1 MTKLWVSTSNV
12 LVDWTPLPSYFIS
25 QICDCLGRLR
35 IYIKIQTVVQR
46 TGQSILVYR
55 LRIYL
60 LTCVLQYKYL
70 SHETCFPGSLYHLDS
85 PCFTF
90 VDYCVNKINNSM
102 LAKIMQQQWPL
113 SLQIRRLHSREM
125 QSRTQ
130 SQNALDTL
138 LTSLMNTEAELS

>member
-12 LVDWTPLPSYFIS
+12 LVDWTPLSSYFIS

-70 SHETCFPGSLYHLDS
+70 SHETCFPGSLYQLDS

-90 VDYCVNKINNSM
+90 VDYCVNTTPYLIWRFGSLIFSWITLFWPPQLDENLGKSLPLAYSDPHTIN
-102 LAKIMQQQWPL
+102 
-113 SLQIRRLHSREM
+113 
-125 QSRTQ
+125 
-130 SQNALDTL
+130 
-138 LTSLMNTEAELS
+138 

>member
-12 LVDWTPLPSYFIS
+12 LVDWTPLSSYFIS

-70 SHETCFPGSLYHLDS
+70 SHETCFPGSLYHLDL
-85 PCFTF
+85 PCFTICWLLRQQIDQQ
-90 VDYCVNKINNSM
+90 VWSDDVKEKEAAYAVIYYTHCASISMKNKLTLNVTSC
-102 LAKIMQQQWPL
+102 
-113 SLQIRRLHSREM
+113 R
-125 QSRTQ
+125 
-130 SQNALDTL
+130 QN
-138 LTSLMNTEAELS
+138 